1 MKRAFLSAFYA
12 WLTGVAVIFTYF
24 YFIEQESRTKAY
36 AFGDY
41 ASGLGWISAIVACA
55 VFPIGMAIVAPLMR
69 KLLRAVPK
77 LNAWG
82 ACLAGIG
89 LSLVCLYGLAAVY
102 RTHEPKYGPPLFV
115 PHLMNEETLVMIA
128 IATTIGGTFSYQY
141 AKRYRRDR
149 APVVESP
156 AKPE

>member
-24 YFIEQESRTKAY
+24 YFIEQESRKKAY
-36 AFGDY
+36 ALGDY
-41 ASGLGWISAIVACA
+41 AEGFGWISAIVACV
-55 VFPIGMAIVAPLMR
+55 VFPLGMVIVAPLMR

-82 ACLAGIG
+82 AGLSGIC
-89 LSLVCLYGLAAVY
+89 LSLVCMYGLAMSY
-102 RTHEPKYGPPLFV
+102 RAFEPKYGPALFV
-115 PHLMNEETLVMIA
+115 PNLKDEVTLVMIA
-128 IATTIGGTFSYQY
+128 IATTVGGTFAYQY
-141 AKRYRRDR
+141 TKRYRRDH
-149 APVVESP
+149 APVAGSP